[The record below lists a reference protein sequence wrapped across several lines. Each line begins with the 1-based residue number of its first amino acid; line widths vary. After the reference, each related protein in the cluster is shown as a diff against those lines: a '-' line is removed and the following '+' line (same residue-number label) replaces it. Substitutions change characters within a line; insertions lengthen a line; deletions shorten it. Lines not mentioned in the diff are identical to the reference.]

1 MSPQTK
7 KEEKWEKR
15 TQKIEKL
22 LKELIAQQLIFKK
35 SNQELQAS
43 SHPSYVVAYEISKRG
58 KPFFEGKFVKDCML
72 KVAKIVWPHKQRT
85 FQNVS
90 LSRMVITCRVEEI
103 GSDIKDQLNSGIQKY
118 LSVSLALD
126 EFKDIGSTA
135 QLLIFMREVTEDF
148 QISEELFAVVSLS
161 AAVRWLNKGAT
172 LMWFFLLR
180 NKIAEF
186 MKKSKGAWTEM
197 LSMDMWFCLFYVI

>member
-1 MSPQTK
+1 MRP
-7 KEEKWEKR
+7 
-15 TQKIEKL
+15 
-22 LKELIAQQLIFKK
+22 
-35 SNQELQAS
+35 
-43 SHPSYVVAYEISKRG
+43 
-58 KPFFEGKFVKDCML
+58 D
-72 KVAKIVWPHKQRT
+72 KQPT
-85 FQNVS
+85 FQNLS

-135 QLLIFMREVTEDF
+135 QLLIFLREVTEDF

-172 LMWFFLLR
+172 LM
-180 NKIAEF
+180 
-186 MKKSKGAWTEM
+186 
-197 LSMDMWFCLFYVI
+197 

>member
-1 MSPQTK
+1 
-7 KEEKWEKR
+7 
-15 TQKIEKL
+15 
-22 LKELIAQQLIFKK
+22 
-35 SNQELQAS
+35 
-43 SHPSYVVAYEISKRG
+43 
-58 KPFFEGKFVKDCML
+58 
-72 KVAKIVWPHKQRT
+72 
-85 FQNVS
+85 
-90 LSRMVITCRVEEI
+90 MVITCRVEEI

-172 LMWFFLLR
+172 LM
-180 NKIAEF
+180 
-186 MKKSKGAWTEM
+186 
-197 LSMDMWFCLFYVI
+197 